1 MKSVFT
7 LSCSRLALLA
17 AFGLAMSFTQASAA
31 DLGGN
36 CCADLEERIAE
47 LEATTAR
54 KGNRKVSLTISGWV
68 NEAVYFWDDGSERNT
83 YIGTNSLEQ
92 SRVKFSGEAKIANGY
107 SAGYTLEIGL
117 QGYASNKWDQTGP
130 ASSDSKS
137 ADNSLVVRKSNWWLK
152 SKDYG
157 KLTVGLDGTATYHLL
172 DDADGVNT
180 RNYSD
185 AQAAA
190 VAQGRFQLRSG
201 GSSVNNLRW
210 NDILRGVDNGT
221 EGQNGRRNIVRYDS
235 PTILGFVLTA
245 SWGENDQT
253 GVALT
258 YKEKWGDFNILAKG
272 GWEKSTDE
280 NLTGCSPYSATGATR
295 QDCEWWGGA
304 ATVQHAPT
312 GLYVYGGYGQTIDHN
327 VTLMQATAE
336 ETSSMWF
343 VQGGIEQK
351 WLPLGKTT
359 VFGEYRHDDL
369 GSRADKTLTVGS
381 TSGYLR
387 EGNVN
392 FWAAGVV
399 QNIDAAAMDLYVIY
413 RHADGDLTNAAGAT
427 KELDAF
433 DMVITGARIQF

>member
-1 MKSVFT
+1 
-7 LSCSRLALLA
+7 LA

-68 NEAVYFWDDGSERNT
+68 NEAVFLWDDGSERNA

-92 SRVKFSGEAKIANGY
+92 SRVKFSGEAQISPGY

-130 ASSDSKS
+130 SGGSS
-137 ADNSLVVRKSNWWLK
+137 DNSLVVRKSNWWLK
-152 SKDYG
+152 SKDLG
-157 KLTVGLDGTATYHLL
+157 KITVGLDGSATYHLL

-190 VAQGRFQLRSG
+190 VAQGRFLLRSG
-201 GSSVNNLRW
+201 GSGVNGLRW
-210 NDILRGVDNGT
+210 SDILRGADNGT
-221 EGQNGRRNIVRYDS
+221 AGQNGRRNIVRYDS
-235 PTILGFVLTA
+235 PTIAGFVLTA
-245 SWGENDQT
+245 SWGEDDQT
-253 GVALT
+253 GISLT
-258 YKEKWGDFNILAKG
+258 YKATWGDFKVLAKG

-280 NLTGCSPYSATGATR
+280 NLTGCAPYSSSGAGA
-295 QDCEWWGGA
+295 DCEWWGGA

-312 GLYVYGGYGQTIDHN
+312 GLYVYGGYSQLIDHDAEAALSTAN
-327 VTLMQATAE
+327 VQD
-336 ETSSMWF
+336 TSSLWF
-343 VQGGIEQK
+343 IQGGIEQK

-359 VFGEYRHDDL
+359 VFGEYRHDKG
-369 GSRADKTLTVGS
+369 GSNGKRFNDGAVTPVAGEYLHD
-381 TSGYLR
+381 TSI
-387 EGNVN
+387 N
-392 FWAAGVV
+392 FWGAGVV

-413 RHADGDLTNAAGAT
+413 RHADGEMTNGLGYTAD
-427 KELDAF
+427 LDAF